1 MLVTLFTVVLGL
13 VIGYF
18 ATQNTTPVA
27 LQFGDYIL
35 ADIPLYFVAVGSMLL
50 GLFIAWIFYF
60 ARSVSS
66 ALTIYGKNSA
76 MKKAKQAVGNLEQQ
90 VRELEA
96 ENQQLKN
103 DREARSA
110 WPPEHPGE
118 PGHDYHTPSTMS
130 GLKIPFLS
138 KNLRANGPRQ

>member
-1 MLVTLFTVVLGL
+1 MVVSLFTLVLGL

-35 ADIPLYFVAVGSMLL
+35 ADIPLYVVAVGSMLL

-60 ARSVSS
+60 ARTVSS
-66 ALTIYGKNSA
+66 ALTIYGKDSA
-76 MKKAKQAVGNLEQQ
+76 MKKAKQTVAELEQR
-90 VRELEA
+90 VGELED
-96 ENQQLKN
+96 ENHQLKN
-103 DREARSA
+103 DRKAVSPWSWEQ
-110 WPPEHPGE
+110 PTK
-118 PGHDYHTPSTMS
+118 PGHDHRTQSSMT

-138 KNLRANGPRQ
+138 RKVRA

>member
-1 MLVTLFTVVLGL
+1 
-13 VIGYF
+13 
-18 ATQNTTPVA
+18 
-27 LQFGDYIL
+27 
-35 ADIPLYFVAVGSMLL
+35 LYFVAVGSMLL

-96 ENQQLKN
+96 ENHQLKN
-103 DREARSA
+103 DRKTGSA
-110 WPPEHPGE
+110 WPPEQPTK
-118 PGHDYHTPSTMS
+118 PGHDHRTHSTRS
-130 GLKIPFLS
+130 VLKIPFLS
-138 KNLRANGPRQ
+138 KNLCANGPRQ